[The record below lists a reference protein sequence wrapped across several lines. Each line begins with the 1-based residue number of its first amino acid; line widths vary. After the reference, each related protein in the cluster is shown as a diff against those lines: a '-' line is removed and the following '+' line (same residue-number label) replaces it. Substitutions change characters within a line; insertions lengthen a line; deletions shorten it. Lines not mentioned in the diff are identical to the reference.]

1 MTRRLLLLLPLA
13 LAACNTPERA
23 GDIPL
28 RTRPFDPKIDAA
40 KDAAGG
46 PAGAADDAVAIKPVY
61 GDLVPEL
68 PEART
73 LCDALY
79 ALPSSR
85 SGVCCNS
92 GGVSQQ
98 ARQLADECTQAL
110 SSATAGGG
118 VILQVEE
125 VTACVAALAALHA
138 DCEWVGP
145 WTPPLPPACGAV
157 VVGSLP
163 AEARCRS
170 SLECAPGLRCA
181 GAGPTDAGVCSPPA
195 ADGALCNTAV
205 DALATYLR
213 DDELAAHPACAGRCV
228 RRRCQPARAAGEACQ
243 SNSEC
248 AAGLHCDGARCV
260 AGATAAVGEA
270 CADSGCA
277 GTSLCLGH
285 VCVAQSPAGSPCATD
300 FECRGACIKGADG
313 VGRCGM
319 KCP

>member
-110 SSATAGGG
+110 SSATAGGS
-118 VILQVEE
+118 I
-125 VTACVAALAALHA
+125 
-138 DCEWVGP
+138 
-145 WTPPLPPACGAV
+145 
-157 VVGSLP
+157 
-163 AEARCRS
+163 RS
-170 SLECAPGLRCA
+170 SSRARSAPLSVS
-181 GAGPTDAGVCSPPA
+181 T
-195 ADGALCNTAV
+195 
-205 DALATYLR
+205 
-213 DDELAAHPACAGRCV
+213 
-228 RRRCQPARAAGEACQ
+228 
-243 SNSEC
+243 
-248 AAGLHCDGARCV
+248 
-260 AGATAAVGEA
+260 
-270 CADSGCA
+270 
-277 GTSLCLGH
+277 
-285 VCVAQSPAGSPCATD
+285 
-300 FECRGACIKGADG
+300 
-313 VGRCGM
+313 
-319 KCP
+319 